1 MYTSLCENGEA
12 VESWLLCTP
21 HWPLY
26 TRQATS
32 SIEVIRR
39 VTNGVLK
46 RGKKLS
52 PISVLATCS
61 AILGTLLQLAQSQL
75 AKLVI
80 QGTQSN
86 LCSSHRG
93 CTCHKPRSYSRNK
106 NLLTKA
112 QLPVLALGLQTLHR
126 FTTTGTGSLGTL
138 ALGNRNNE
146 FHLRAQETQKV
157 QAAEATRGKTK
168 ENCRLLML

>member
-1 MYTSLCENGEA
+1 MQNLRHEQHHQLKSSAKSRMVCLSGE
-12 VESWLLCTP
+12 
-21 HWPLY
+21 
-26 TRQATS
+26 
-32 SIEVIRR
+32 
-39 VTNGVLK
+39 
-46 RGKKLS
+46 KLS

-112 QLPVLALGLQTLHR
+112 KLPVLALGLQTLHR